1 MSVDGNEMVQT
12 ILFNVLQSLLVYECH
27 VIDYRGKTQSNS
39 TKMKNLKVN
48 FKKMFYILGE

>member
-12 ILFNVLQSLLVYECH
+12 ILFDVLQSLLVYGCL
-27 VIDYRGKTQSNS
+27 VIVYRGKTQLNS